1 MPPPLALTFSTQNPT
16 FVWTMVETAGGFS
29 SDSERRRGW
38 MQMSSP
44 PRRFDLGIL
53 MVVWVRS
60 YHL

>member
-1 MPPPLALTFSTQNPT
+1 
-16 FVWTMVETAGGFS
+16 VETAGGFS
-29 SDSERRRGW
+29 SESERRLGW